1 MVRFYYVPI
10 SAESLGLNLKRE
22 QMDDLEVYTTYENPL
37 QNSVN
42 GAEKRAFDLLL
53 VLVFLI
59 PTLLVFPI
67 VWILI
72 KIQSPGPIFFKQK
85 RTGLDGKDF
94 YLYKFRS
101 MHVNKD
107 SDKVQA
113 TKDDPRKYPFG
124 NFMRKT
130 NLDEVPQI
138 FNILKGDMS
147 VVGPRPHMLA
157 HTAQYS
163 QLIDKYMVRHF
174 VKPGVTGWAQVM
186 GFRGETKELWEME
199 ERVKRDI
206 WYMEHWSIWLDI
218 RIVWMTMKT
227 FFVHDKKAY

>member
-1 MVRFYYVPI
+1 M
-10 SAESLGLNLKRE
+10 
-22 QMDDLEVYTTYENPL
+22 
-37 QNSVN
+37 
-42 GAEKRAFDLLL
+42 
-53 VLVFLI
+53 LVFLI